1 MRLAF
6 KNRESSPVKSG
17 ATVNYEP
24 DKIWHDMESSLDAHS
39 STRLNVKYSPFLVS
53 IAFVR
58 SFITPA
64 EN

>member
-1 MRLAF
+1 MWLAF

-17 ATVNYEP
+17 DTVNYEP
-24 DKIWHDMESSLDAHS
+24 DKIWHDMETSLDVHS
-39 STRLNVKYSPFLVS
+39 STRLTVKHSPFLVS

-58 SFITPA
+58 AFITPA